1 VGEFRRGDL
10 LDRAFLIGMV
20 LKGLDGVL
28 EVIGGLLRS
37 GTQICVLVQRMSLE
51 RRVGVLR
58 LTRVHGVPGDNDV
71 RRRHEASSHIRRHQE
86 RQHP

>member
-37 GTQICVLVQRMSLE
+37 GTQICVLVQGYEPR
-51 RRVGVLR
+51 
-58 LTRVHGVPGDNDV
+58 
-71 RRRHEASSHIRRHQE
+71 ASSWGVTPDACAWSPRR
-86 RQHP
+86 